1 MNGTFEFLD
10 YLIFG
15 LYAITILAIGLWVSR
30 DKDGKQK
37 NAEDYFLASKSLPWW
52 AVGTSLIAANISAEQ
67 FIGMSGSGFALGLA
81 IASYEWM
88 AAITLLVVGK
98 YFLPIFIEKGLYT
111 IPEFIEKRFS
121 TNLKTILAIFWIALF
136 VFVNLTTV
144 LFLGGKALDTII
156 GVGDGS
162 ILLNSIIGLGLF
174 AAAYSLWGGLAS
186 VAWTDVIQVVILI
199 FGGLLMTYFALA
211 NVTDSGSFIDGM
223 KYVYEKA
230 PERFSMIL
238 SKGEIIKPNGGDA
251 WWDLPGL
258 AVLIGGIWVANLY
271 YWGFNQYIIQ
281 RTLAAKSLAEGQKG
295 IVFAAFLKL
304 IIPVIVVLPGI
315 IAYVMNLDDSG
326 VLTAASVDPGFIG
339 AAGNIANDNAAP
351 WLIKNFIP
359 VGVKGLILA
368 ALAAAIVSSLASMLN
383 STSTIFTMD
392 IYRSHFNK
400 NASDAQMV
408 FVGRITAVVALIIA
422 IIIAPQLGSLGQ
434 VFIFIQ
440 EYTGVVSPGIL
451 AVFLMGLFY
460 KKATNNAAI
469 WGAILSIP
477 IAMYFKVAPTGWS
490 DASIFVELPFMHQMG
505 YTCIATLAVIALISY
520 LDGNKDMD
528 DYDNIMNDLSL
539 NPNSIPLLAG
549 EVVHADQNGKC
560 ADMNLII
567 ASLPDVIPKAHIIS
581 SSGCNAHEDNVHF
594 NSEGYRELGKRYA
607 HKMISLLENKEI
619 ED

>member
-15 LYAITILAIGLWVSR
+15 LYAVTILAIGLWVSR

-400 NASDAQMV
+400 NATDSQMV
-408 FVGRITAVVALIIA
+408 SVGRITAVVALIIA

-477 IAMYFKVAPTGWS
+477 IAMYFKVAPKGWS

-505 YTCIATLAVIALISY
+505 YTCLVTLALIALISY
-520 LDGNKDMD
+520 LDGNKDD
-528 DYDNIMNDLSL
+528 SKGINLTNKLFATNNTFNIGAFS
-539 NPNSIPLLAG
+539 
-549 EVVHADQNGKC
+549 VV
-560 ADMNLII
+560 LIT
-567 ASLPDVIPKAHIIS
+567 AFL
-581 SSGCNAHEDNVHF
+581 
-594 NSEGYRELGKRYA
+594 YA
-607 HKMISLLENKEI
+607 MFW
-619 ED
+619 

>member
-1 MNGTFEFLD
+1 MSGTFELLD
-10 YLIFG
+10 YVIFG
-15 LYAITILAIGLWVSR
+15 LYAITILGIGLWVSR
-30 DKDGKQK
+30 DKKGKQK

-52 AVGTSLIAANISAEQ
+52 AVGASLIAANISAEQ

-111 IPEFIEKRFS
+111 IPEFIEKRYS

-238 SKGEIIKPNGGDA
+238 SQGEIIKPNGGDA

-258 AVLIGGIWVANLY
+258 AVLIGGMWVANLY

-315 IAYVMNLDDSG
+315 IAYVMNIDDSG
-326 VLTAASVDPGFIG
+326 MLTTASVDPGFIG
-339 AAGNIANDNAAP
+339 AAGNFANDNAAP

-392 IYRSHFNK
+392 IYKSHFNK
-400 NASDAQMV
+400 NASDAKMV
-408 FVGRITAVVALIIA
+408 SVGRITAVVALIIA

-460 KKATNNAAI
+460 KKATNNGAI

-477 IAMYFKVAPTGWS
+477 IAMYFKVAPKGWS

-505 YTCIATLAVIALISY
+505 YTCIATLAIIALISY
-520 LDGNKDMD
+520 LDGNQD
-528 DYDNIMNDLSL
+528 DPKGINLTKKLFATNKTFNIGAFSV
-539 NPNSIPLLAG
+539 LLITAF
-549 EVVHADQNGKC
+549 
-560 ADMNLII
+560 L
-567 ASLPDVIPKAHIIS
+567 
-581 SSGCNAHEDNVHF
+581 
-594 NSEGYRELGKRYA
+594 YA
-607 HKMISLLENKEI
+607 MFW
-619 ED
+619 

>member
-1 MNGTFEFLD
+1 MSGNFELLD

-15 LYAITILAIGLWVSR
+15 LYALTILGIGLWVSR
-30 DKDGKQK
+30 DKKGKQK

-111 IPEFIEKRFS
+111 IPEFIEKRYS

-156 GVGDGS
+156 GVGDGA
-162 ILLNSIIGLGLF
+162 ILLNSVIGLGLF

-186 VAWTDVIQVVILI
+186 VAWTDVIQVIILI
-199 FGGLLMTYFALA
+199 FGGLLMTYFALL
-211 NVTDSGSFIDGM
+211 NVTDSGSFIDGL

-258 AVLIGGIWVANLY
+258 AVLIGGMWVANLY

-315 IAYVMNLDDSG
+315 IAYVMNIDESG
-326 VLTAASVDPGFIG
+326 FLTASSVDPGFIG
-339 AAGNIANDNAAP
+339 AAGNFANDNAAP

-359 VGVKGLILA
+359 VGFKGLILA

-392 IYRSHFNK
+392 IYKSHFNK
-400 NASDAQMV
+400 NASDAKMV
-408 FVGRITAVVALIIA
+408 SVGRITAIVALIIA

-477 IAMYFKVAPTGWS
+477 IAMYFKVAPKGWNE
-490 DASIFVELPFMHQMG
+490 ASIFVELPFMHQMG
-505 YTCIATLAVIALISY
+505 YTCLATIAIITIISY
-520 LDGNKDMD
+520 FEGNQD
-528 DYDNIMNDLSL
+528 DPKGINLTKKLFATNKTFNIGTFSV
-539 NPNSIPLLAG
+539 LLITAF
-549 EVVHADQNGKC
+549 
-560 ADMNLII
+560 L
-567 ASLPDVIPKAHIIS
+567 
-581 SSGCNAHEDNVHF
+581 
-594 NSEGYRELGKRYA
+594 YA
-607 HKMISLLENKEI
+607 MFW
-619 ED
+619 

>member
-15 LYAITILAIGLWVSR
+15 LYAVTILAIGLWVSR

-326 VLTAASVDPGFIG
+326 VLTATSIDPGFIG

-359 VGVKGLILA
+359 SGVKGLILA

-477 IAMYFKVAPTGWS
+477 IAMYFKVAPKGWS

-505 YTCIATLAVIALISY
+505 YTCIVTLAVIALISY
-520 LDGNKDMD
+520 LDGNKDD
-528 DYDNIMNDLSL
+528 SKGINLTKKLFATNSTFNIGAFS
-539 NPNSIPLLAG
+539 
-549 EVVHADQNGKC
+549 VV
-560 ADMNLII
+560 LIT
-567 ASLPDVIPKAHIIS
+567 AFL
-581 SSGCNAHEDNVHF
+581 
-594 NSEGYRELGKRYA
+594 YA
-607 HKMISLLENKEI
+607 MFW
-619 ED
+619 

>member
-1 MNGTFEFLD
+1 MSGTFEFLD

-15 LYAITILAIGLWVSR
+15 LYALTILAIGLWVSR

-211 NVTDSGSFIDGM
+211 NVTDSGSFVDGM

-326 VLTAASVDPGFIG
+326 MLTATSVDPGFIG

-359 VGVKGLILA
+359 SGVKGLILA

-422 IIIAPQLGSLGQ
+422 ILIAPQLGSLGQ

-477 IAMYFKVAPTGWS
+477 IAMYFKVAPKGWS
-490 DASIFVELPFMHQMG
+490 DASVFVELPFMHQMG

-520 LDGNKDMD
+520 LDGNKDD
-528 DYDNIMNDLSL
+528 SKGINLTKKLFATNSTFNIGAFS
-539 NPNSIPLLAG
+539 
-549 EVVHADQNGKC
+549 VV
-560 ADMNLII
+560 LIT
-567 ASLPDVIPKAHIIS
+567 AFL
-581 SSGCNAHEDNVHF
+581 
-594 NSEGYRELGKRYA
+594 YA
-607 HKMISLLENKEI
+607 MFW
-619 ED
+619 

>member
-1 MNGTFEFLD
+1 MNETFEFLD

-156 GVGDGS
+156 GVGDGA

-295 IVFAAFLKL
+295 IVFAALLKL

-315 IAYVMNLDDSG
+315 IAYVMNLDDTG
-326 VLTAASVDPGFIG
+326 VLTSTSIDPGFIG

-359 VGVKGLILA
+359 SGVKGLILA

-477 IAMYFKVAPTGWS
+477 IAMYFKIAPKGWS
-490 DASIFVELPFMHQMG
+490 NASIFVELPFMHQMG
-505 YTCIATLAVIALISY
+505 YTCIATIAVIAFISY
-520 LDGNKDMD
+520 LDGNKDD
-528 DYDNIMNDLSL
+528 SKAINLTKKLFATISTFNIGAFS
-539 NPNSIPLLAG
+539 
-549 EVVHADQNGKC
+549 VV
-560 ADMNLII
+560 LIT
-567 ASLPDVIPKAHIIS
+567 AFL
-581 SSGCNAHEDNVHF
+581 
-594 NSEGYRELGKRYA
+594 YA
-607 HKMISLLENKEI
+607 MFW
-619 ED
+619 